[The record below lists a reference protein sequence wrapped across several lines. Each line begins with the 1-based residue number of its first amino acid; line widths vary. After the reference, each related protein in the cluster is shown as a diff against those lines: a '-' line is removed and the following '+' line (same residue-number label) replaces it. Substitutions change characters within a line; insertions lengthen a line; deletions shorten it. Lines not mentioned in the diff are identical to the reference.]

1 MATALKEINTDERR
15 NLSSLVFEI
24 TEKSDPQQPYKI
36 NWERTRRNKVKRSR
50 VRKTEKSKTRVFY
63 LRCRHFFFFKCLSQ
77 KKQVSHV

>member
-24 TEKSDPQQPYKI
+24 TEKSDPQQSCKI
-36 NWERTRRNKVKRSR
+36 NWERTRRSKVKRSR

-63 LRCRHFFFFKCLSQ
+63 LRRRHFFFFKCLSQ